1 MAGRNLKSKQKNG
14 ANSKFI
20 KIIMNIYIHYYIANC
35 MAQNSPLRDLIEV
48 VRESFDLRYIN
59 STTKFGEKNPT
70 KNLISFFSRLFPK
83 ECFKNYFQLI

>member
-20 KIIMNIYIHYYIANC
+20 KIIMNMYIHYYIANC
-35 MAQNSPLRDLIEV
+35 MAQNIPLGDLIEV
-48 VRESFDLRYIN
+48 VRESFDLRYIK

-70 KNLISFFSRLFPK
+70 KNLISFFPGYFRKKVSRMTFS
-83 ECFKNYFQLI
+83 